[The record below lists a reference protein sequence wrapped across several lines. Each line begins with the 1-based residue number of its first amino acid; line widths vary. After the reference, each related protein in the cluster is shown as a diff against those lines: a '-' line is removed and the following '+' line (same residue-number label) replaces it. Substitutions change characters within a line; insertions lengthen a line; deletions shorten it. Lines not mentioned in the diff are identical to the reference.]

1 MKKLLGVSSLITAF
15 VFACGGPQQEAEAV
29 ARPAGTA
36 EGREETAAVPAKPVA
51 TQAPTA
57 TATTPQAPTA
67 PATLGPNFS
76 IVPSVPLEFSGDG
89 LTAASA
95 PGIASVA
102 ALLADKTSMTTIRI
116 EGHVGGKG
124 AEEQTASEA
133 KALVAQGVDCK
144 RLLPVGFGGTKPR
157 AEARSATNTRIE
169 LVVAALRD
177 RAIGGMPLDGGGR
190 VVRSGASPGGDKVIA
205 GDACR

>member
-1 MKKLLGVSSLITAF
+1 MKKLLGVSSLVTAF
-15 VFACGGPQQEAEAV
+15 VFACGGPQQEAESA

-36 EGREETAAVPAKPVA
+36 EGGEETAHTPATSTASA
-51 TQAPTA
+51 TLTPAPT
-57 TATTPQAPTA
+57 PA

-76 IVPSVPLEFSGDG
+76 IVPSVPLSFSGDE

-116 EGHVGGKG
+116 EGHVTGKG
-124 AEEQTASEA
+124 AEEQTASEARARAVA

-157 AEARSATNTRIE
+157 AEERSMTNTRIE

-190 VVRSGASPGGDKVIA
+190 VA

>member
-1 MKKLLGVSSLITAF
+1 MKKLLGVSSLVTAF
-15 VFACGGPQQEAEAV
+15 VFACGGPQQEAESV

-36 EGREETAAVPAKPVA
+36 EGHEETAATPEKPVA
-51 TQAPTA
+51 TPAATA
-57 TATTPQAPTA
+57 TAAASPPAA

-102 ALLADKTSMTTIRI
+102 ELLADKTSMTTVRI

-124 AEEQTASEA
+124 AEEQTASEARALVVA

-157 AEARSATNTRIE
+157 AEARSATNTHIE

-190 VVRSGASPGGDKVIA
+190 VA

>member
-1 MKKLLGVSSLITAF
+1 MKKLLGVSSLVTVF
-15 VFACGGPQQEAEAV
+15 VFACGGAQEA
-29 ARPAGTA
+29 PAASAASTGATP
-36 EGREETAAVPAKPVA
+36 ETAPPEASPPAASA
-51 TQAPTA
+51 TSPAASAP
-57 TATTPQAPTA
+57 APAASA

-76 IVPSVPLEFSGDG
+76 IVPSVPLSFSGDE

-102 ALLADKTSMTTIRI
+102 ALLADKTTMTTVRI
-116 EGHVGGKG
+116 EGHVTGKG
-124 AEEQTASEA
+124 AEEQTSSEARARAVA

-157 AEARSATNTRIE
+157 AEERSTANTRIE
-169 LVVAALRD
+169 LVVAGLRG

-190 VVRSGASPGGDKVIA
+190 VA